1 MVRRGCILMRY
12 IRILPESIHSSW
24 EKFLDENTLNELA
37 AIEKKIGND
46 FTPSASRIL
55 RFMVNDIEKLKIVIL
70 GQDPYP
76 EKGVAMGRAF
86 EVGGL
91 NSWNTKFRQV
101 SLKNIIRLI
110 HKTYNNTEDYD
121 EIICFNQIKE
131 EIATGQFNILPAGE
145 MFESWERQGV
155 LLLNACLTCEVGKP
169 GSHKEIWTGFTG
181 RLLDYIVEQR
191 PDLNWFLWGKNANAF
206 SGHIKKGCIHSCRH
220 PMMCSKEYEDDFLK
234 SNCFKETSN
243 IINWLG

>member
-1 MVRRGCILMRY
+1 MLRY

-24 EKFLDENTLNELA
+24 DKFLDENALNELA
-37 AIEKKIGND
+37 AVEKKIGNN
-46 FTPSASRIL
+46 FTPPTGHIL
-55 RFMVNDIEKLKIVIL
+55 RFMVNDLNKLKIVIL

-91 NSWNTKFRQV
+91 NSWNAKFRQV

-110 HKTYNNTEDYD
+110 HKTYNNIVDYD
-121 EIICFNQIKE
+121 EIKSFNNIKE
-131 EIATGQFNILPAGE
+131 EIATGQFKILPSDE

-169 GSHKEIWTGFTG
+169 GSHKDIWAGFTE
-181 RLLDYIVEQR
+181 RLIDYIVEQR
-191 PDLNWFLWGKNANAF
+191 PDLNWFLWGKNANAY
-206 SGHIKKGCIHSCRH
+206 SGRIKAGCIHSCRH
-220 PMMCSKEYEDDFLK
+220 PMMCSKQYEDDFLK
-234 SNCFKETSN
+234 SDCFKKTAD